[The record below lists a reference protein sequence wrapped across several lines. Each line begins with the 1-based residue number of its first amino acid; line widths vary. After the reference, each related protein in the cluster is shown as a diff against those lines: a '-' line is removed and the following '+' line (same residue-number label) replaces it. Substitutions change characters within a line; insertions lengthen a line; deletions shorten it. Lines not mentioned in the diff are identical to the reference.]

1 MKNRS
6 GKISVC
12 LSLAAVV
19 VLFLLGSYHYAF
31 GQETEILPKA
41 TVEVTLGQNAVITLE
56 SNHTTGFRWELAA
69 PLDRTKLEFVDTNY
83 VTGGSG
89 LIGAGG
95 QEVWTFKTINS
106 GTTEVALKYI
116 QPWEK
121 NKPPAREATVVVVI
135 K

>member
-12 LSLAAVV
+12 LSIAVV
-19 VLFLLGSYHYAF
+19 ATLFLLVSYQYTF
-31 GQETEILPKA
+31 GQETEVLPK
-41 TVEVTLGQNAVITLE
+41 TTIEVALGENAVITLE

-89 LIGAGG
+89 LMGAGG

-106 GTTEVALKYI
+106 GTTEVALKYV